1 MPKGAALH
9 MHHISLGPI
18 AWVIANLTYRDH
30 LYMRLNREKE
40 SLRFGWFDSP
50 PTHQVD
56 GLEWRSVKE
65 ARYGAMFFM

>member
-1 MPKGAALH
+1 
-9 MHHISLGPI
+9 
-18 AWVIANLTYRDH
+18 VIANLTYRDH